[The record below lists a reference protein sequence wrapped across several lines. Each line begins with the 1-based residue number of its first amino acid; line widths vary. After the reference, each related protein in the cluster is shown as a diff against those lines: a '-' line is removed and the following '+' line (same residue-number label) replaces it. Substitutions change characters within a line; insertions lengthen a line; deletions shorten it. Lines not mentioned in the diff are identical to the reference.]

1 MSIGESPQSSHAAL
15 PRPLGRYVLYDEIA
29 AGGMA
34 AVHVARLHGAVGFS
48 RIVAIKRLHARR
60 ARDPYFVR
68 MFLEEARIASRVKHP
83 NVVSTFDFVADE
95 SEVFLVMEYVNGE
108 SLEKIMSGLP
118 SPMPA
123 PVAVSILCGVLE
135 GLHAAHEAT
144 SDSGEPLL
152 VVHRDVSPHNVLV
165 GSDGVARLF
174 DFGIAK
180 AIDSAEDTREGVVK
194 GKVAYMA
201 PEQVR
206 GAIDRRSDVYAAG
219 VMLWELLVSRRRH
232 AGEANDQLFLKLARN
247 ELTPLAP
254 PSSLV
259 ADLPPGIDDVVAR
272 ATASDP
278 NARFSTARDMALAL
292 EAAMLPA
299 PAREVAHWLRD
310 VANVRLSQLSAIERQ
325 IAGDDSV
332 ILSRPPTL
340 MSAPIVAPP
349 NTMPSLVSSTMPVA
363 TAPSSLPPPEP
374 ARRNWTM
381 PAAFIA
387 FTAALLLVGLRTWP
401 RGSDS
406 AAPGAAAG
414 SAIATTQASAMPAA
428 SSAPFVPSTTTE
440 DAAPPAKTQ
449 EARPTWVPKHVVVP
463 APAPKPAPA
472 PVAPAPVP
480 PAKASAAPAKAG
492 CDNPFVIGA
501 DGIRQI
507 KPECL

>member
-1 MSIGESPQSSHAAL
+1 MHP
-15 PRPLGRYVLYDEIA
+15 
-29 AGGMA
+29 
-34 AVHVARLHGAVGFS
+34 
-48 RIVAIKRLHARR
+48 RR

-108 SLEKIMSGLP
+108 SLEKIMGGLP
-118 SPMPA
+118 RPMPA
-123 PVAVSILCGVLE
+123 PVAVSIMCGVLE

-144 SDSGEPLL
+144 SDAGEPLL
-152 VVHRDVSPHNVLV
+152 VVHRDVSPHNVLI
-165 GSDGVARLF
+165 GSDGVARVF

-247 ELTPLAP
+247 ELTAPAP
-254 PSSLV
+254 PSTLV
-259 ADLPPGIDDVVAR
+259 ADLPRAIDDVVAR
-272 ATASDP
+272 ATSPDP
-278 NARFSTARDMALAL
+278 NARFATAREMALAL
-292 EAAMLPA
+292 EAAMLPS

-332 ILSRPPTL
+332 VLSRPPTL
-340 MSAPIVAPP
+340 MPGPMVAPP
-349 NTMPSLVSSTMPVA
+349 TTLPSLVSSTMPVA
-363 TAPSSLPPPEP
+363 TGPSSVFPPFEP

-401 RGSDS
+401 RDS
-406 AAPGAAAG
+406 EPAAAPAAAG
-414 SAIATTQASAMPAA
+414 PAVVTAQASAA
-428 SSAPFVPSTTTE
+428 SSVVAPAESASTSVV
-440 DAAPPAKTQ
+440 DGSAPAKGNDL
-449 EARPTWVPKHVVVP
+449 RPAWAPKHVVASP
-463 APAPKPAPA
+463 PPAPKPAA
-472 PVAPAPVP
+472 PPPIAPAPP
-480 PAKASAAPAKAG
+480 PTAKATAAPAKAG
-492 CDNPFVIGA
+492 CDNPFVIGP

>member
-108 SLEKIMSGLP
+108 SLEKIMGGLP
-118 SPMPA
+118 APMPA

-247 ELTPLAP
+247 ELAP
-254 PSSLV
+254 PAAPSTLV
-259 ADLPPGIDDVVAR
+259 ADLPAGLDDVVAR
-272 ATASDP
+272 ATAPDP
-278 NARFSTARDMALAL
+278 NARFSTAREMALAL

-332 ILSRPPTL
+332 VLSRPVTL
-340 MSAPIVAPP
+340 MPAPIVAAPH
-349 NTMPSLVSSTMPVA
+349 TMPSLVSSTMPVA
-363 TAPSSLPPPEP
+363 APPSSIPPPEP

-381 PAAFIA
+381 PAAFVA
-387 FTAALLLVGLRTWP
+387 FTAALLLVGVRTWP

-406 AAPGAAAG
+406 GPGAAGPAVV
-414 SAIATTQASAMPAA
+414 TTQASALPVA
-428 SSAPFVPSTTTE
+428 SASPFVPTSSPSE
-440 DAAPPAKTQ
+440 DAAPPAKAQ
-449 EARPTWVPKHVVVP
+449 EARPAWAPKHVVP
-463 APAPKPAPA
+463 APAPKPTPV
-472 PVAPAPVP
+472 PVAPAPAA